1 VDFAALAAA
10 AVAAFGPTVRTLKCY
25 LDDAADVRSVAA
37 LPTAF
42 PQLSSLTLDTMLSP
56 VRFEQSGPARAAVA
70 AILPK
75 LTCLNIPNAFGRA
88 AAAYA
93 TEALAAPQLPPILPL
108 QTLRAG
114 YCGELLP
121 FLQLLQSSVAPALT
135 EIEFLG
141 AHVTPEVALALT
153 KLTRCTSLSM
163 GVGALNDVQ
172 LHQLLASMPQLR
184 RLYMLDANRFFGD
197 KYTQWAAGQ
206 LDDVASSSTE
216 RGRQQPRLRHQASCP
231 NVRRLSGV
239 GGSLWQR
246 LVFPRAMLDPEYYD
260 TTTHLEM

>member
-1 VDFAALAAA
+1 MRVD
-10 AVAAFGPTVRTLKCY
+10 
-25 LDDAADVRSVAA
+25 
-37 LPTAF
+37 
-42 PQLSSLTLDTMLSP
+42 
-56 VRFEQSGPARAAVA
+56 QSGPARAAVA

-93 TEALAAPQLPPILPL
+93 AEALAAPQLPPILPL

-114 YCGELLP
+114 YCGELVP
-121 FLQLLQSSVAPALT
+121 FLQLLQPSVAPALT

-141 AHVTPEVALALT
+141 NATPDVALALA

-197 KYTQWAAGQ
+197 RYAPWAAGQ
-206 LDDVASSSTE
+206 LDGVASSCTE
-216 RGRQQPRLRHQASCP
+216 RGRQQPRLRHQALCP

-246 LVFPRAMLDPEYYD
+246 LVFPRAKLDPEYYD
-260 TTTHLEM
+260 TTADLAM